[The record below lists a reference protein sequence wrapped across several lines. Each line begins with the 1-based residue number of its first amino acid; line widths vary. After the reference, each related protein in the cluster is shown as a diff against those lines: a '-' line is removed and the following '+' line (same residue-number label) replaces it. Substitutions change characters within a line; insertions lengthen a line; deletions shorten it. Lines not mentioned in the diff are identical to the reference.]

1 MSAVLAGMAF
11 SLGVAA
17 AAAAVIGLTHRS
29 RSLRRAVAP
38 PREAAAVAASARTA
52 PRSGPAAASS
62 DSARGT
68 LAAADRAAPSARRSG
83 IAAPL
88 RWAAQA
94 AAAVVGLAA
103 GYAASGLWGIG
114 TLAAGTAA
122 LGPPFAAAPA
132 RRRRHTATALA
143 WQAWARQL
151 AELARSGAGLTDA
164 LTASV
169 PHAAARIAP
178 TVERTALIARQDG
191 IDAAAR
197 RLAAAGDTFEPDIAA
212 GLRMAAHAGGPVAAS
227 LDLLAERIGDGVE
240 VHRART
246 EAVVALWTQTIAL
259 LALAGGVI
267 ALMYRNNPAYFDAYR
282 TPKGQA
288 FLVLVALVL
297 VGATAFLVRHS
308 TVRATRS
315 ALAPPR
321 RTRRRQRA
329 PL

>member
-1 MSAVLAGMAF
+1 MSAVLAALAF
-11 SLGVAA
+11 SVG
-17 AAAAVIGLTHRS
+17 
-29 RSLRRAVAP
+29 
-38 PREAAAVAASARTA
+38 AASDHAVSTCKA
-52 PRSGPAAASS
+52 LRSGPAAASS

-68 LAAADRAAPSARRSG
+68 LGAAGDPAAPYARPRG

-88 RWAAQA
+88 MWAAQA
-94 AAAVVGLAA
+94 AAAVIGLAA

-114 TLAAGTAA
+114 TLAAGMAA

-132 RRRRHTATALA
+132 RRRRHTTTALA

-178 TVERTALIARQDG
+178 TVERTALIARHDG

-227 LDLLAERIGDGVE
+227 LDLLAERIGDSVE

-246 EAVVALWTQTIAL
+246 EAVVALWTQTVAL

-267 ALMYRNNPAYFDAYR
+267 TLMYRNNAAYFNPYR
-282 TPKGQA
+282 TPRGQA
-288 FLVLVALVL
+288 FLVLIALVL

-308 TVRATRS
+308 TVRASRS

-321 RTRRRQRA
+321 STRRRQRT